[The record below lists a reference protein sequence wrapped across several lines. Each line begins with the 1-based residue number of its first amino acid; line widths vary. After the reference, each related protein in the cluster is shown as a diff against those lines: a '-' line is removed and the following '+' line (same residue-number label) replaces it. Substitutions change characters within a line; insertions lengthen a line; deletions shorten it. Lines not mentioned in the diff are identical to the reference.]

1 MTPLTREQL
10 AGLFHLGRKLS
21 ITIRQY
27 QVLTPPEPVTV
38 LGRQAYGFDLFDQ
51 QQRRVHKLR
60 FEPGHRFASSVDT
73 NGNNLVDVTDL
84 RGVTVE
90 EFRLL

>member
-10 AGLFHLGRKLS
+10 AGLFHLGRKLA

-38 LGRQAYGFDLFDQ
+38 LGRQTYGFDLFDE
-51 QQRRVHKLR
+51 QRCVHKLR

-73 NGNNLVDVTDL
+73 SGNSVVDVTDL
-84 RGVTVE
+84 RGITVE

>member
-27 QVLTPPEPVTV
+27 QVLSPPEAVTV
-38 LGRQAYGFDLFDQ
+38 LGRQTYGFDLYDQ
-51 QQRRVHKLR
+51 QQRRVHKVR
-60 FEPGHRFASSVDT
+60 FEPGHRFASSVDAS
-73 NGNNLVDVTDL
+73 GNSVVDVTDL
-84 RGVTVE
+84 RGITVE